1 MSGPT
6 PPIALRPT
14 KNSLPVASYARRS
27 TARSPRA
34 NQCRAVPPGPMPA
47 DRQCAPRSSTSSPA
61 RKARWAYSSAP
72 SAWPEREP
80 RSASPTSSTTCSE
93 WLGWLP
99 RPHQPDPK
107 DPLPS
112 RPRAPHHRP
121 NPPTTAQPN
130 AQLSF
135 RLDRPVIGGLQL
147 SVEKLAFLR
156 EAVFHDVLV
165 DWADPAPE
173 KLAVVI

>member
-1 MSGPT
+1 
-6 PPIALRPT
+6 
-14 KNSLPVASYARRS
+14 
-27 TARSPRA
+27 
-34 NQCRAVPPGPMPA
+34 MPA
-47 DRQCAPRSSTSSPA
+47 NRQCAPRSSTSSPA

-147 SVEKLAFLR
+147 IHDTLGSNAYAFSVDDAVGLALLDGDGLIIT
-156 EAVFHDVLV
+156 VGG
-165 DWADPAPE
+165 PANLPCPHPLTGSPQE
-173 KLAVVI
+173 PTCP